1 MNRKYDV
8 KDQVALKSDP
18 SQRGIIVERV
28 SGGLKILWD
37 RDWRTGKTYVHKRS
51 ELVHLRGK

>member
-18 SQRGIIVERV
+18 AQRGIIVERV
-28 SGGLKILWD
+28 AGGLKVLWD
-37 RDWRTGKTYVHKRS
+37 RDWRTGRAHFHKRA
-51 ELVHLRGK
+51 ELVHLK